1 MDCKS
6 VYNILMISD
15 CKSVAT
21 ILENQIMC
29 VEILCDFLVCM
40 QKFNIKGQLQNNHA
54 VVVLSVDIT

>member
-6 VYNILMISD
+6 VYNILISD

-21 ILENQIMC
+21 ILENQIVC

-40 QKFNIKGQLQNNHA
+40 QKFNIKGQLQNNHD
-54 VVVLSVDIT
+54 VLVLTVDIT